1 MKNYDILLFDL
12 DGTLTDSAEGIMNCA
27 EYALN
32 SLGITEPDR
41 SKLLRFIGPPLI
53 DSFMEFYGM
62 DRENALKAVA
72 AYRERYPVKG
82 IFENR
87 VYDGIPETLGLL
99 KRSGF
104 RLAVATSKPEIYAVR
119 ILDYFDLAK
128 YFEVVTGAELS
139 GKRNA
144 KSEVIEECLKRL
156 GNPDRGTVLMIGDRK
171 HDVEG
176 AKACGV
182 KCAGVKFGYAEENE
196 LENAGADYVFDAPLQ
211 LAEGVLGGKQGFAVQ

>member
-12 DGTLTDSAEGIMNCA
+12 DGTLTDSAEGIVNCA

-32 SLGITEPDR
+32 SLGIAEPDR

-53 DSFMEFYGM
+53 DSFMDFYGLS
-62 DRENALKAVA
+62 REDAVKAVA

-87 VYDGIPETLGLL
+87 VYEGIPEALELL
-99 KRSGF
+99 KKGGK
-104 RLAVATSKPEIYAVR
+104 RLALATSKPEIYAKR
-119 ILDYFDLAK
+119 ILEHFDLAK

-139 GKRNA
+139 GERNA
-144 KSEVIEECLKRL
+144 KADVIDECLKRL
-156 GNPDRGTVLMIGDRK
+156 GCPDKDTVLMIGDRK

-176 AKACGV
+176 AKLCGV
-182 KCAGVKFGYAEENE
+182 ACAGVKFGYAEENE
-196 LENAGADYVFDAPLQ
+196 LENAGADFVFDTPFQ
-211 LAEGVLGGKQGFAVQ
+211 LAEAVLNGK

>member
-12 DGTLTDSAEGIMNCA
+12 DGTLTDSAEGIVNCA

-32 SLGITEPDR
+32 SLGISEPDR

-53 DSFMEFYGM
+53 DSFMDFYGLS
-62 DRENALKAVA
+62 REDAVKAVA

-87 VYDGIPETLGLL
+87 VYEGIPEALELL
-99 KRSGF
+99 KKGGK
-104 RLAVATSKPEIYAVR
+104 RLALATSKPEIYAKR
-119 ILDYFDLAK
+119 ILEHFDLAK

-139 GKRNA
+139 GVRNA
-144 KSEVIEECLKRL
+144 KADVIDECLKRL
-156 GNPDRGTVLMIGDRK
+156 GCPVKDTVLMIGDRK

-176 AKACGV
+176 AKLCGV
-182 KCAGVKFGYAEENE
+182 ACAGVKFGYAEENE
-196 LENAGADYVFDAPLQ
+196 LENAGADFVFDTPFQ
-211 LAEGVLGGKQGFAVQ
+211 LAEAVLNGK

>member
-12 DGTLTDSAEGIMNCA
+12 DGTLTDSAEGIVNCA

-32 SLGITEPDR
+32 SLGIAEPDR

-53 DSFMEFYGM
+53 DSFMDFYGLS
-62 DRENALKAVA
+62 REDAVKAVA

-87 VYDGIPETLGLL
+87 VYEGIPEALELL
-99 KRSGF
+99 KKGGK
-104 RLAVATSKPEIYAVR
+104 RLALATSKPEIYAKR
-119 ILDYFDLAK
+119 ILEHFDLAK

-139 GKRNA
+139 GERNA
-144 KSEVIEECLKRL
+144 KADVIDECLKRL
-156 GNPDRGTVLMIGDRK
+156 GCPVKDTVLMIGDRK

-176 AKACGV
+176 AKLCGV
-182 KCAGVKFGYAEENE
+182 ACAGVKFGYAEENE
-196 LENAGADYVFDAPLQ
+196 LENAGADFVFDTPFQ
-211 LAEGVLGGKQGFAVQ
+211 LAEAVLNGK

>member
-27 EYALN
+27 EHALN
-32 SLGITEPDR
+32 VMGIAEPDR
-41 SKLLRFIGPPLI
+41 SRLLRFIGPPLV
-53 DSFMEFYGM
+53 DSFMDFYGM
-62 DRENALKAVA
+62 SREDALKAVA

-87 VYDGIPETLGLL
+87 VYDGIPEALDML
-99 KRSGF
+99 KKGGK
-104 RLAVATSKPEIYAVR
+104 RLAVATSKPEVYAKR
-119 ILDYFDLAK
+119 ILEHFGLAE

-144 KSEVIEECLKRL
+144 KAEVIEECLKRL
-156 GNPDRGTVLMIGDRK
+156 GNPDKETVLMIGDRK

-176 AKACGV
+176 AKLCGV

-196 LENAGADYVFDAPLQ
+196 LENAGAVCVFDTPVQ
-211 LAEGVLGGKQGFAVQ
+211 LAGELLS

>member
-1 MKNYDILLFDL
+1 MQNFDILLFDL

-32 SLGITEPDR
+32 SMGISEPDR
-41 SKLLRFIGPPLI
+41 SRLLRFIGPPLI
-53 DSFMEFYGM
+53 DSFMEFYGLS
-62 DRENALKAVA
+62 REDAVKAVA

-87 VYDGIPETLGLL
+87 VYEGIPEALELL
-99 KRSGF
+99 KKGGK
-104 RLAVATSKPEIYAVR
+104 RLAVATSKPETYALR
-119 ILDYFDLAK
+119 ILEHFGLSE

-139 GKRNA
+139 GRRNA

-156 GNPDRGTVLMIGDRK
+156 GSPDKSVVLMIGDRR

-176 AKACGV
+176 AKLCGV
-182 KCAGVKFGYAEENE
+182 KCAGVKFGYAEEGE
-196 LENAGADYVFDAPLQ
+196 LEKAGADFVFDTPAE
-211 LAEGVLGGKQGFAVQ
+211 LANGVLNRK